1 MVELTT
7 SNGYRVV
14 GSGRE
19 IIALG
24 RVHEPL
30 NDHLPLSFRSVDR
43 ASQAKPTEGQ
53 KGKTTE
59 KISEIKKPAAE
70 RVGGWESGQ
79 TTDHQMVS
87 TPGRWGMGASWTM
100 EKPRAGRNRA
110 GGIGLRQKR
119 KENRDRG
126 GEKKTGIR
134 PWGIGCLG
142 FHDHWPHVDDLIMEG
157 AEKERQR
164 DLVVGGR
171 VGKIAEESNN
181 PSRSSSSSSSSMG
194 RI

>member
-30 NDHLPLSFRSVDR
+30 NDHLPLSFGSVDR

-59 KISEIKKPAAE
+59 KISGIKKPAAE

-87 TPGRWGMGASWTM
+87 TPGRWG
-100 EKPRAGRNRA
+100 RLGRWRSQEPV
-110 GGIGLRQKR
+110 GIEQGELDYAK
-119 KENRDRG
+119 K
-126 GEKKTGIR
+126 EKKTA
-134 PWGIGCLG
+134 IGEEKKKQGSDLG
-142 FHDHWPHVDDLIMEG
+142 E
-157 AEKERQR
+157 
-164 DLVVGGR
+164 
-171 VGKIAEESNN
+171 
-181 PSRSSSSSSSSMG
+181 
-194 RI
+194 